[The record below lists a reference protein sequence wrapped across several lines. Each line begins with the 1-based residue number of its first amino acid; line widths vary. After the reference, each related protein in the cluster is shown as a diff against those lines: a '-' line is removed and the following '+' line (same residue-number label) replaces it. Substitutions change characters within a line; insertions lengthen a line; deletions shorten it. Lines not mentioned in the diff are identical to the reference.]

1 MESWSP
7 HIQRL
12 QQRRPQTLNLRGRCH
27 MDKIKTEL
35 VNRFETLKK
44 IGLTPDREQ
53 KILAEING
61 PLTHDPDDLSP
72 VSSTAENGRLTAPDM
87 SLYDYHDF
95 LVLQQSTPAK
105 GNYTN
110 RVRSIDELLEKDKQ
124 RAADGFPR
132 KIKVGRMIK
141 PGKGGKDK
149 VVVVPN
155 TVEEKFIHDPSF
167 STEEEESSA
176 GGSGDGQ
183 EGEVIGEQPVRP
195 DQQSGAGPGQGE
207 DGEHEMESNAYDL
220 GRILTEQFE
229 LPNLKDKGKRRSLT
243 RYTYDL
249 TDKNRGFGQVLDKK
263 ATLRKIIQ
271 TNINLGRL
279 SEEGPIDPTEFLISP
294 KDKVYRILS
303 REKDFES
310 QAVVFFVRDY
320 SGSMAGKTTDL
331 IVAQHVMIYSWL
343 LYQYSHQVESRFILH
358 DTSAKEVPN
367 FYTYYNSKVAGGT
380 QVSSAYRL
388 VNEIVQNE
396 SLATDYNIYI
406 FHGTDGDDWDTEGK
420 EAIPELKKM
429 LAYANRIGVS
439 IAQHSSG
446 AQGKTE
452 VDRYLNKSGLLKE
465 HPDLIRL
472 DVFNEDAE
480 EQRLIDGIRSLIS

>member
-1 MESWSP
+1 M
-7 HIQRL
+7 
-12 QQRRPQTLNLRGRCH
+12 N
-27 MDKIKTEL
+27 KIKTEL
-35 VNRFETLKK
+35 IKRFETLKQS
-44 IGLTPDREQ
+44 GLSAEREQ
-53 KILAEING
+53 KIVAEING
-61 PLTHDPDDLSP
+61 PLTHATVDVPEKFFNSRANDQVADP
-72 VSSTAENGRLTAPDM
+72 NM

-95 LVLQQSTPAK
+95 LVLQKTTPAK

-110 RVRSIDELLEKDKQ
+110 RIRSIDELLEKDKQ
-124 RAADGFPR
+124 RAEDGFPR
-132 KIKVGRMIK
+132 KIRVGRMIK
-141 PGKGGKDK
+141 PGRGGKDK

-155 TVEEKFIHDPSF
+155 TVEEKFMHDPSF

-195 DQQSGAGPGQGE
+195 EQQSGAGPGQGE

-263 ATLRKIIQ
+263 STLRKIIQ
-271 TNINLGRL
+271 TNINLGRVP
-279 SEEGPIDPTEFLISP
+279 EDNNIDPTEFLISP

-310 QAVVFFVRDY
+310 QAVVFFLRDY

-343 LYQYSHQVESRFILH
+343 LYQYAHQVESRFILH
-358 DTSAKEVPN
+358 DTSAKEVSN

-388 VNEIVQNE
+388 VNEIVHNE

-446 AQGKTE
+446 SQGKTE
-452 VDRYLNKSGLLKE
+452 VDRYLSRSGLLKE
-465 HPDLIRL
+465 HPNLIRL
-472 DVFNEDAE
+472 DVFNEDADE
-480 EQRLIDGIRSLIS
+480 SRLIDGIKALIS